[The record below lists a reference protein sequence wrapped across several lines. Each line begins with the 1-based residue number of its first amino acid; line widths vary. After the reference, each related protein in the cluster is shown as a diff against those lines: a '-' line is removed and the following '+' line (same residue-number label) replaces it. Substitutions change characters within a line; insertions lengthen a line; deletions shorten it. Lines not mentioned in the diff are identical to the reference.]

1 MQTNFEHTLRWEG
14 CAILSKRKFLIEEY
28 SCQDAA
34 EEGVFYHRLLDKAPG
49 FNFNRPRYLT
59 AKIKTEDKPEE
70 TLFYLTCIHLGL
82 YTFKKIKVSNI
93 VEFPSAKILRAE
105 M

>member
-1 MQTNFEHTLRWEG
+1 M
-14 CAILSKRKFLIEEY
+14 IEEY
-28 SCQDAA
+28 SSQDAV
-34 EEGVFYHRLLDKAPG
+34 EDGVYYHRLLDKAPG

-82 YTFKKIKVSNI
+82 YTFKKIKVSKI
-93 VEFPSAKILRAE
+93 AVLSASQAE
-105 M
+105 PTIP

>member
-1 MQTNFEHTLRWEG
+1 M
-14 CAILSKRKFLIEEY
+14 IEEY
-28 SCQDAA
+28 SSQDAV
-34 EEGVFYHRLLDKAPG
+34 EDGVYYHRLLDKAPG

-70 TLFYLTCIHLGL
+70 TLFYLTCIHLGM
-82 YTFKKIKVSNI
+82 YTVKKIKVSNI
-93 VEFPSAKILRAE
+93 FVFSSAKILRAE